1 MGKDSDHR
9 DPERP
14 DPGETGRDPGRAG
27 QARRP
32 GALEGVFQE
41 IVRRAASLGFSS
53 LFLTEEAI
61 RNALNDTV
69 PQEWAEY
76 LSDQSSTVRT
86 ELIDRVAAEVGEWLR
101 QSDPEE
107 LARRIVQA
115 MLEEYEFTLKID
127 VTARPR
133 KGAGPAL
140 RVLNRSE

>member
-1 MGKDSDHR
+1 MADDSERR
-9 DPERP
+9 DPESG
-14 DPGETGRDPGRAG
+14 DPKAAAGERRA
-27 QARRP
+27 

-41 IVRRAASLGFSS
+41 IVRRAATLGFSS

-61 RNALNDTV
+61 RSALSDTV

-76 LSDQSSTVRT
+76 LSGQSSTVRS
-86 ELIDRVAAEVGEWLR
+86 ELIDRVAAEVGAWLR

-107 LARRIVQA
+107 LARRVVQA

>member
-1 MGKDSDHR
+1 MAD
-9 DPERP
+9 DPERRDPKSP
-14 DPGETGRDPGRAG
+14 DPGEPTGPGE
-27 QARRP
+27 QRRS
-32 GALEGVFQE
+32 GALEGMFQE
-41 IVRRAASLGFSS
+41 IVRRAATLGFSS

-61 RNALNDTV
+61 RNALSDTV

-76 LSDQSSTVRT
+76 LSGQSSTVRT
-86 ELIDRVAAEVGEWLR
+86 ELIDRVAAEVGAWLR

-140 RVLNRSE
+140 RVLTRSE

>member
-1 MGKDSDHR
+1 MTD
-9 DPERP
+9 DPERE
-14 DPGETGRDPGRAG
+14 DPKRGDPKTSGE
-27 QARRP
+27 QRRP

-41 IVRRAASLGFSS
+41 IVRRAATLGFSS

-61 RNALNDTV
+61 RNALSDTV
-69 PQEWAEY
+69 PEEWAEY
-76 LSDQSSTVRT
+76 LSGQSSTVRS
-86 ELIDRVAAEVGEWLR
+86 ELIDRVAAEVGAWLR

-133 KGAGPAL
+133 KGTGPAL
-140 RVLNRSE
+140 RVLTRSE